1 MRREYLWA
9 LLTLIIAVVLAF
21 ALLSAARDET
31 RSEGN
36 LPCITGEDQEK
47 ILRMSLRAVDQ
58 AFQHHVNNLFSN
70 WVLDASQQPSRAQK
84 GMQNGIKAWLRAQ
97 DDAKKWIPAICP

>member
-9 LLTLIIAVVLAF
+9 LLTLIIAVALAF
-21 ALLSAARDET
+21 ILLSVAKDES
-31 RSEGN
+31 RSEGKP
-36 LPCITGEDQEK
+36 PCMSEEDRDK
-47 ILRMSLRAVDQ
+47 ILRMSLRAIDQ

-97 DDAKKWIPAICP
+97 DDAKKWLPAVCP

>member
-1 MRREYLWA
+1 MKLSERMIGAIVAFVTIAITLIAIA
-9 LLTLIIAVVLAF
+9 LLERA
-21 ALLSAARDET
+21 S
-31 RSEGN
+31 SEN
-36 LPCITGEDQEK
+36 KPPCVSEENREH

-70 WVLDASQQPSRAQK
+70 WVLDAAKQPERAQK

-97 DDAKKWIPAICP
+97 EDAKNWAPPIC